1 MRVAATRELLAP
13 SDDVWALLSEP
24 YHLSDWW
31 PGYATVQP
39 DRRGLAAGARWQIA
53 RSRETG
59 LLRKPGGQGLIV
71 IDAVE
76 PGRALAWRDLE
87 QGFRAEIRIARL
99 AGNTRAALTLDAS
112 WWRLYT
118 EGLRS
123 APQDALA
130 RLHALCQ
137 TAATL

>member
-1 MRVAATRELLAP
+1 VRVAATRELLAP
-13 SDDVWALLSEP
+13 PEDVWALLSEP

-39 DRRGLAAGARWQIA
+39 DRRGLAASARWQIA
-53 RSRETG
+53 RSPQTG
-59 LLRKPGGQGLIV
+59 LLRKPGGPGLIV
-71 IDAVE
+71 IEAVE

-87 QGFRAEIRIARL
+87 QGFAAEVRIARS
-99 AGNTRAALTLDAS
+99 GERTRAALNLDAP
-112 WWRLYT
+112 WWRLFT

>member
-1 MRVAATRELLAP
+1 VRVAATRELLAP
-13 SDDVWALLSEP
+13 PDDVWALLSEP

-39 DRRGLAAGARWQIA
+39 HRRGLAAGARWQIA

-71 IDAVE
+71 IEAVE

>member
-1 MRVAATRELLAP
+1 VRVAATRELLAP
-13 SDDVWALLSEP
+13 PDDVWALLSEP

-53 RSRETG
+53 RSRQTG

-71 IDAVE
+71 IEAVE

-87 QGFRAEIRIARL
+87 QGFRAEMRIARS
-99 AGNTRAALTLDAS
+99 AENTWAALTLDAS

>member
-13 SDDVWALLSEP
+13 PDDVWALLSEP

-31 PGYATVQP
+31 PGYATVHP

-71 IDAVE
+71 IEAVE

-87 QGFRAEIRIARL
+87 QSFRAEIRIARS
-99 AGNTRAALTLDAS
+99 AENTRAVLTLDAS

>member
-1 MRVAATRELLAP
+1 VRVAATRELLAP
-13 SDDVWALLSEP
+13 PDDVWALLSEP

-31 PGYATVQP
+31 PGYATVHP

-53 RSRETG
+53 RSRQTG

-71 IDAVE
+71 IEAVE

-87 QGFRAEIRIARL
+87 QSFRAEIRIARSVE
-99 AGNTRAALTLDAS
+99 NTRAAITLDAS